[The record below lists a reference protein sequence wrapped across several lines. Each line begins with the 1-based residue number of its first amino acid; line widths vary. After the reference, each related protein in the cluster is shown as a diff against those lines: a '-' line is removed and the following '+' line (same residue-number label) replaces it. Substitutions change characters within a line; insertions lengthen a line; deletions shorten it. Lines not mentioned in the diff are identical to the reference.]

1 MPKRYYVRKFLN
13 RPGHHGGAYVLAT
26 VEQEWS
32 ELEIADCSRHIRLEF
47 PLDSRS
53 DRSNSIRKAKL
64 LAKVAV
70 DFLDALEAE
79 AKAAEKRS

>member
-13 RPGHHGGAYVLAT
+13 RPGHHGGAYVIAT

-47 PLDSRS
+47 PLDSRD
-53 DRSNSIRKAKL
+53 DRSNSLRKAKL
-64 LAKVAV
+64 LADVGAQ
-70 DFLDALEAE
+70 FLAALEAE
-79 AKAAEKRS
+79 AKAAEKRA